1 MDDIRVGVAIRMV
14 RIRRGLR
21 QADVAARAH
30 VSPSTVSRIERGHFG
45 SVSLDAVRAVAQ
57 VLEVRIELVA
67 RWKAGDLDR
76 LVNARHS
83 NLHEL
88 VARMFT
94 DLPDWVTRPEVSFAV
109 YAERGVIDIFA
120 WHPRRRMLLVIE
132 LKTDIVDV
140 NELVGGV
147 DRKRRHAVHVATEL
161 GWIRTGDPPVN
172 VSTWIV
178 VADGSTNRRRVHAH
192 RTMLRAAF
200 PADGRAIA
208 GWLRNPS
215 RPIHALSFWADAN
228 RGPRGS
234 RLAPPRRVRAGHARA
249 D

>member
-1 MDDIRVGVAIRMV
+1 MV

-21 QADVAARAH
+21 QSDVAAQAGI
-30 VSPSTVSRIERGHFG
+30 SPSTVSRIERGHFG
-45 SVSLDAVRAVAQ
+45 SVSLDAVRAVAK

-76 LVNARHS
+76 LINARHS

-88 VARMFT
+88 VARMFAE
-94 DLPDWVTRPEVSFAV
+94 LPDWVTRPEVSFAV

-120 WHPRRRMLLVIE
+120 WHPRRGMLLVIE

-147 DRKRRHAVHVATEL
+147 DRKGRHAVHVATEL
-161 GWIRTGDPPVN
+161 GWIREGDPPPS

-178 VADGSTNRRRVHAH
+178 VADGSTNRRRVQAH

-208 GWLRNPS
+208 GWLRDPK
-215 RPIHALSFWADAN
+215 RPIHALSFWANAG
-228 RGPRGS
+228 RGPRGV
-234 RLAPPRRVRAGHARA
+234 RLTPSRRVSTGARRAA
-249 D
+249 